1 MNIQSIVVAGAGTM
15 GSSMAQ
21 IFAGYYDNVVIYN
34 HREVTLNK
42 AKQRIQD
49 NVQTLVQVGDDDADT
64 GTALARGTLVYNGV
78 GLFFVL

>member
-15 GSSMAQ
+15 GSFMAQ
-21 IFAGYYDNVVIYN
+21 IFAEYYDNVVIYN

-49 NVQTLVQVGDDDADT
+49 NV
-64 GTALARGTLVYNGV
+64 
-78 GLFFVL
+78 

>member
-49 NVQTLVQVGDDDADT
+49 RP
-64 GTALARGTLVYNGV
+64 TATE
-78 GLFFVL
+78 